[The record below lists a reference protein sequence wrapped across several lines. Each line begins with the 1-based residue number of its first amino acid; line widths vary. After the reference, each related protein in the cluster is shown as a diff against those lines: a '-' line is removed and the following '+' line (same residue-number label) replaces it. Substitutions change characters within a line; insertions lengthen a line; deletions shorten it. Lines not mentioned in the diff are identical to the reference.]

1 MAKKAAKACLR
12 MLRSSLKAV
21 QIPDSAKSKLESK
34 LDFSNGPYPLEQV
47 FYHY

>member
-34 LDFSNGPYPLEQV
+34 LGFFQRALSS
-47 FYHY
+47 